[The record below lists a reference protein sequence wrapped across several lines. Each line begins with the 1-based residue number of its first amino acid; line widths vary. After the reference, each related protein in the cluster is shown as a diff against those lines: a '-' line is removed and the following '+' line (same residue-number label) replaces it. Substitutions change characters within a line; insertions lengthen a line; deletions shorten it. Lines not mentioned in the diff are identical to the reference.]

1 MGVGRG
7 EIGEL
12 DIVRLY
18 MQCSSRS
25 GSKLGQR
32 EKEVEQAGNGEQPQE
47 SCSQL

>member
-7 EIGEL
+7 EIGGL

-25 GSKLGQR
+25 GSKLSQR
-32 EKEVEQAGNGEQPQE
+32 EEVEQAGNWEQPQ
-47 SCSQL
+47 